1 MDLNYSAEELAF
13 RDEVRGWLKDNL
25 PGDLRQKVVD
35 YKELTKDDLL
45 RWHRILASK
54 GWVAP
59 DWPGEWGGTGWNVVQ
74 RYIFEEECGYAGTP
88 PIVAFGVRMCAP
100 VLLRFGT
107 EAQKKRFLPRIYH
120 GDDFWVQGYSEPGAG
135 SDLAALKTRA
145 VRDNG
150 HYVVTGQKI
159 WTTLGHYGDWIFCLV
174 RTDPARQKRQ
184 EGISFL
190 LIDMTSPGITVRPIV
205 LMDGGYEV
213 NEVFFD
219 EVKVPVDNLV
229 HEENKGW
236 TVAKYLL
243 GYERMGTGR
252 VGFCKRELARVKE
265 LAALHTKDGRPLLED
280 PRFRD
285 RLTRVEVELM
295 ALEITNMRFLD
306 QLRGGRPPGAEVSL
320 LKIKGTEIQQ
330 ALTELMMQAAGPLA
344 QAFRPI
350 DPNAAFDDFTARL
363 TARYCN
369 LRKATIYAG
378 SNEIQR
384 NIIAKM
390 TLGLPAGAQ

>member
-1 MDLNYSAEELAF
+1 MDLNYSPEESAF
-13 RDEVRGWLKDNL
+13 RDEVRTWIRESL
-25 PGDLRQKVVD
+25 PDELRDKVLD
-35 YKELTKDDLL
+35 YRELTKDNLL
-45 RWHRILASK
+45 RWHRILAKK

-59 DWPGEWGGTGWNVVQ
+59 FWPQEWGGTGWTVVQ
-74 RYIFEEECGYAGTP
+74 RYIFEEECGAAGCP
-88 PIVAFGVRMCAP
+88 PVVAFGVRMCAP

-107 EAQKKRFLPRIYH
+107 DAQKQRFLPRIYR

-135 SDLAALKTRA
+135 SDLASLKTRA
-145 VRDNG
+145 VRQGDE
-150 HYVVTGQKI
+150 YVVTGQKL

-174 RTDPARQKRQ
+174 RTDTKTEKRQ
-184 EGISFL
+184 DGISFL
-190 LIDMTSPGITVRPIV
+190 LIDMKTPGITVRPIV
-205 LMDGGYEV
+205 LMDQGHEV

-219 EVKVPVDNLV
+219 EVKVPAENLV

-243 GYERMGTGR
+243 GYERMGTGNIA
-252 VGFCKRELARVKE
+252 VSKRELARVKKM
-265 LAALHTKDGRPLLED
+265 AGPLLDD

-285 RLTRVEVELM
+285 RLSRVEVELM

-330 ALTELMMQAAGPLA
+330 AITELAMQTAGPFT
-344 QAFRPI
+344 QAFRPV
-350 DPNAAFDDFTARL
+350 NGEAGFDRL
-363 TARYCN
+363 TASLVPRYCN
-369 LRKATIYAG
+369 VRKATIYAG

-384 NIIAKM
+384 NIIAKA
-390 TLGLPAGAQ
+390 TLGL

>member
-1 MDLNYSAEELAF
+1 MDLNYSPEETAF
-13 RDEVRGWLKDNL
+13 RDEVRAWIRENL
-25 PGDLRQKVVD
+25 PAELRDKVLN
-35 YKELTKDDLL
+35 YRELTKDDLL
-45 RWHRILASK
+45 GWHKKLAKK

-59 DWPGEWGGTGWNVVQ
+59 FWPKEWGGTDWTVVQ
-74 RYIFEEECGYAGTP
+74 RYIFEEECETAGAP
-88 PIVAFGVRMCAP
+88 PVVAFGVRMCAP

-107 EAQKKRFLPRIYH
+107 PEQKQRFLPRIYH

-135 SDLAALKTRA
+135 SDLASLKTRA
-145 VRDNG
+145 VRDG
-150 HYVVTGQKI
+150 DHYVVTGQKI

-174 RTDPARQKRQ
+174 RTDATREKRQ

-190 LIDMTSPGITVRPIV
+190 LIDMKSPGITVRPIV
-205 LMDGGYEV
+205 LMDLGHEV

-219 EVKVPVDNLV
+219 EVRVPVENLV

-252 VGFCKRELARVKE
+252 IALSKRELERVKT
-265 LAALHTKDGRPLLED
+265 LAAQTRVNGGTLLDE

-285 RLTRVEVELM
+285 RITRVEVELM
-295 ALEITNMRFLD
+295 ALEITNLRFLD
-306 QLRGGRPPGAEVSL
+306 QLRRGDNPPGAEVSM
-320 LKIKGTEIQQ
+320 LKIRGTEIQQ
-330 ALTELMMQAAGPLA
+330 AITELAMQTAGPFA
-344 QAFRPI
+344 QPYRAL
-350 DPNAAFDDFTARL
+350 DPAAAFDTFAASL
-363 TARYCN
+363 TGRYMN

-384 NIIAKM
+384 NIIAKA
-390 TLGLPAGAQ
+390 TLGL